1 MTKFDFLMELN
12 EKLSGLPEEDV
23 EKSLQYYSEMIS
35 DRMEDGLGEAEA
47 VAAVGEPAEIAAQIE
62 AQILSEMPLGQLV
75 RTKLKPTRT
84 WRAWEIVLLVLGAPG
99 WVPLL
104 VSVLSV
110 VFSVYVSIW
119 SAVVSLYAANL
130 ALAVSA
136 VACVIAAVPYVAGG
150 SIAASAFMFGCGLIV
165 AGLAIFMFF
174 GCGRIAGAV
183 LRLGKLILRGIR
195 ACFIGKG
202 AAK

>member
-1 MTKFDFLMELN
+1 MNKLDFLLKLD
-12 EKLSGLPEEDV
+12 EKLSGLPEEDI

-35 DRMEDGLGEAEA
+35 DRMEDGLSEEEA

-62 AQILSEMPLGQLV
+62 AQLLTEMPLGQLV
-75 RTKLKPTRT
+75 KTKLKPQRSL
-84 WRAWEIVLLVLGAPG
+84 RVWEIVLLVLGAPV

-104 VSVLSV
+104 VAVLII

-119 SAVVSLYAANL
+119 SVVVSLYAADL

-136 VACVIAAVPYVAGG
+136 LACVVAAVPMVAGG
-150 SIAASAFMFGCGLIV
+150 SIAAGAFVFGVGLIG
-165 AGLAIFMFF
+165 AGLAILMFF
-174 GCGRIAGAV
+174 GCGRAAGAV
-183 LRLGKLILRGIR
+183 LRLGKLLLRGIR

>member
-1 MTKFDFLMELN
+1 MTKIDFLLKLN

-23 EKSLQYYSEMIS
+23 KKSLEYYSEMID
-35 DRMEDGLGEAEA
+35 DRMEDGLSEAEA
-47 VAAVGEPAEIAAQIE
+47 VAAVGDPAEIAAQIE

-75 RTKLKPTRT
+75 KTKLKPQRSL
-84 WRAWEIVLLVLGAPG
+84 RAWEIVLLVLGSPV
-99 WVPLL
+99 WIPLL
-104 VSVLSV
+104 AAALIVVVSV
-110 VFSVYVSIW
+110 YASIW
-119 SAVVSLYAANL
+119 SVVVSIYAADL
-130 ALAVSA
+130 ALAISA
-136 VACVIAAVPYVAGG
+136 LACVVAAVPAAAGG
-150 SIAASAFMFGCGLIV
+150 SLAAGAFMFGGGLII

-174 GCGRIAGAV
+174 GCGWLAKAV